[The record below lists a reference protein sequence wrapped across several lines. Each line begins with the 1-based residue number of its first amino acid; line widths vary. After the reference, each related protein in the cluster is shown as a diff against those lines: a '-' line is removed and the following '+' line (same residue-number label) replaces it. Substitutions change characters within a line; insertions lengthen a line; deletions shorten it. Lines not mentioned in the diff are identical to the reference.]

1 MTDEKTQPATP
12 LASAT
17 ILLLRDGVEGL
28 EVLMQQRHQE
38 VGDFAGALTFPG
50 GKVVP
55 ADSSAAVRA
64 RADGVEAHSND
75 ELAFAA
81 SAVRETFEECGVLLA
96 RQTPDGPLV
105 DRTQAAKTFADRPA
119 LDSSALALGDFL
131 AKHDLRLALDH
142 MTPWSHWI
150 TPTFLKRRYDTWF
163 YLAAVPEGQVE
174 DAESKETVE
183 MIWIRPQ
190 AALDAS
196 EAGERS
202 LYFATRLNVLEL
214 AGLDSVTSALAHARA
229 KTITVTRP
237 ERVEADDGGYM
248 LHLGAES
255 GYGVWN
261 IPLPVAIGQK
271 PLKSGASGSGR

>member
-1 MTDEKTQPATP
+1 M
-12 LASAT
+12 
-17 ILLLRDGVEGL
+17 
-28 EVLMQQRHQE
+28 
-38 VGDFAGALTFPG
+38 
-50 GKVVP
+50 VP
-55 ADSSAAVRA
+55 WS
-64 RADGVEAHSND
+64 
-75 ELAFAA
+75 
-81 SAVRETFEECGVLLA
+81 T
-96 RQTPDGPLV
+96 GPK
-105 DRTQAAKTFADRPA
+105 RAKTFADRPA
-119 LDSSALALGDFL
+119 LDSGALVLSDFL

-142 MTPWSHWI
+142 ITPWSHWI
-150 TPTFLKRRYDTWF
+150 TPTFVKRRYDTSF

-183 MIWIRPQ
+183 MIWIRPE

-214 AGLDSVTSALAHARA
+214 ARLDSVTSTLAHARA

-237 ERVEADDGGYM
+237 EHVEADDGGYM

-255 GYGVWN
+255 DYGVWN

-271 PLKSGASGSGR
+271 PLKSVASGTGR